1 MTHFA
6 NAISEQKKFLSV
18 IALSTTEGLSL
29 NHHYVWNTHLLR
41 NFIQNQT
48 KGSGIPREGKMRGNI
63 YIFFFASSRPP
74 KNGDNFF
81 YPRLAN
87 LLRTIWLSH
96 LIADMNLGPI

>member
-63 YIFFFASSRPP
+63 YIFFFRFITSPKKWRQFFLPP
-74 KNGDNFF
+74 FG
-81 YPRLAN
+81 
-87 LLRTIWLSH
+87 
-96 LIADMNLGPI
+96 